1 MTSMMAETVEKK
13 WNGVKKNGEQTVQK
27 GKNYGMCEDQV

>member
-1 MTSMMAETVEKK
+1 MAETVEKK

-27 GKNYGMCEDQV
+27 GGKKNVMCEDQV